1 MDIILYSDSV
11 TFLQKWEEAIGN
23 GYSICY
29 DFNELKQVK
38 DSIIII
44 NSTAFDGDLKDG
56 LKEFSKNNNRVLVF
70 EKNPTLRNAKELLK
84 HGAKGYGNIEIK
96 NHFILSAIETIKDG
110 MVWLHSEFTTMLLN
124 DKSAKSEDINVINLD
139 SLTKREHEVVLF
151 LKDGFSYKEIAQK
164 LSITTRTIKA
174 HAQNIYTKLHVKDR
188 FSLSLL
194 FK

>member
-1 MDIILYSDSV
+1 MDIVLYSDSV

-29 DFNELKQVK
+29 DFNELKQIK
-38 DSIIII
+38 NSIIII
-44 NSTAFDGDLKDG
+44 NSTAFDGDIKDELKN
-56 LKEFSKNNNRVLVF
+56 LSINENRVLVF
-70 EKNPTLRNAKELLK
+70 EKNPTLKNAKELLK

-110 MVWLHSEFTTMLLN
+110 MVWLHSEFTNMLLN
-124 DKSAKSEDINVINLD
+124 DKSVKNKDTNVVNLD
-139 SLTKREHEVVLF
+139 NLTKREHEVVLL

-164 LSITTRTIKA
+164 LSITPRTIKA

>member
-23 GYSICY
+23 GYHIYY